1 MRLPT
6 WAAII
11 YTATAARPHDD
22 VSTAACLADP
32 TARCI
37 INKPCSRSTAGFTR
51 ECLDTWVPFRTAH
64 DRVTCCM
71 DCCLQHFVRKYGL
84 DANARRAAV
93 SVPELSSMVEA
104 AKPSLLMAHNHEGT
118 LPYASRRLTKRQNAW
133 LQKHSEA
140 AKALGPELNLRCRG
154 ATCDADDRKDTVAR
168 LWSERRTG
176 TPGKNASG
184 QALDPGHVGAFA
196 PGWVEMH
203 FGDGCGA
210 YNHNSPFGA
219 YREITLA
226 ALWRAARL
234 GTGNARIALVTS
246 SDCDLP
252 DAHAA
257 KRRHHH
263 HGFVDER
270 SLLEAPG
277 VATWFA
283 TNPNDHL
290 LGAHPKLK
298 AVPLGVAHRGKWAGL
313 LDGREARNRTNRLAC
328 CCLSSHP
335 TPSRANEP
343 GASKPHNSFA
353 TLTVELRGE
362 FEDARK
368 MLSPEGLAF
377 KYAKA
382 GWVGSV
388 YGRIRRYAVV
398 EALKRNGF
406 GHCSHRGPPGTTRR
420 ADQRTPLDAFA
431 AHLLES
437 DFTVSPQGIGRA
449 CHREWEALSAGAIP
463 LVDWDASPAMA
474 ELYGGLPVVRVKDWR
489 DVTPAFLED
498 ELRSV
503 LGAGRSMDMKKLY
516 LPYWVARFTD
526 HVNGIS

>member
-1 MRLPT
+1 
-6 WAAII
+6 
-11 YTATAARPHDD
+11 
-22 VSTAACLADP
+22 
-32 TARCI
+32 
-37 INKPCSRSTAGFTR
+37 
-51 ECLDTWVPFRTAH
+51 
-64 DRVTCCM
+64 M

-133 LQKHSEA
+133 LQKHAEA

-154 ATCDADDRKDTVAR
+154 AACDADDRKDTVAR

-184 QALDPGHVGAFA
+184 RALDPGRVGAFA

-210 YNHNSPFGA
+210 YNPNSPFGA

-234 GTGNARIALVTS
+234 GTGTARLALVTS

-257 KRRHHH
+257 KRRHHR

-270 SLLEAPG
+270 SLLDAPG

-313 LDGREARNRTNRLAC
+313 LDGREARNRTNSLAC

-335 TPSRANEP
+335 TPSRASEP
-343 GASKPHNSFA
+343 GASKSHNSFA
-353 TLTVELRGE
+353 TLTAELRGE
-362 FEDARK
+362 FENTRK

-498 ELRSV
+498 ELWSV
-503 LGAGRSMDMKKLY
+503 LGAGRSVDMKKLY

-526 HVNGIS
+526 HVDIDGVGGSSS